1 MDFCPI
7 FRCRALLDQAS
18 CAPSQRK
25 ALRCPAGGGTPA
37 RAAARARAV
46 NGGRA
51 CKRFHLTTPSCVYRI
66 LAVDRHG
73 EGGDNLIVP
82 VLLECDCR
90 VVFCGE
96 MKRNTAVKL
105 IFMLAV

>member
-1 MDFCPI
+1 
-7 FRCRALLDQAS
+7 
-18 CAPSQRK
+18 
-25 ALRCPAGGGTPA
+25 
-37 RAAARARAV
+37 
-46 NGGRA
+46 
-51 CKRFHLTTPSCVYRI
+51 LTTPSCVYRI